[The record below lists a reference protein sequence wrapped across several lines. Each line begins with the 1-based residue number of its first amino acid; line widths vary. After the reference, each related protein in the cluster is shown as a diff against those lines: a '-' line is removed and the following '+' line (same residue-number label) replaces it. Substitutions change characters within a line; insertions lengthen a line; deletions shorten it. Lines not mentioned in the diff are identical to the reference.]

1 MILPIQK
8 IKEMNLVQNM
18 LSEELQL
25 QPAGV
30 DFTVKSINK
39 WTDGGIIDFDNE
51 KRKISDLEELKFEK
65 SLKLEKGAYL
75 VCFNETVSLP
85 NNVMAFVQTRSS
97 LLRMGATVTAGYIDP
112 GYSGPILAVLNVFNE
127 NGIEVI
133 KNARV
138 CQWRFDLL
146 SEKAETLYD
155 GQYQNQENL

>member
-8 IKEMNLVQNM
+8 IKEMKLVQNM
-18 LSEELQL
+18 ISEDLQI

-39 WTDGGIIDFDNE
+39 WVDGGIIDFDDK
-51 KRKISDLEELKFEK
+51 KRKISNLDELKFEE
-65 SLKLEKGAYL
+65 SIKLEKGTYL

-85 NNVMAFVQTRSS
+85 DNVMVFVQTRSS

-112 GYSGPILAVLNVFNE
+112 GYSGLVLAVLNVFNE
-127 NGIEVI
+127 NGIEVY

-146 SEKAETLYD
+146 SESAETLYE
-155 GQYQNQENL
+155 GQYQGQKSL

>member
-8 IKEMNLVQNM
+8 IEELNLVQNM

-39 WTDGGIIDFDNE
+39 WTDGGIVDFDNK
-51 KRKISDLEELKFEK
+51 KRKISNLEELKFKE
-65 SLKLEKGAYL
+65 SLKLKKGTYL
-75 VCFNETVSLP
+75 ICFNETVSLP
-85 NNVMAFVQTRSS
+85 DNVMAFVQTRSS

-112 GYSGPILAVLNVFNE
+112 GYNGLVLAVLNVFNE
-127 NGIEVI
+127 NGIEI
-133 KNARV
+133 YKNARV

-146 SEKAETLYD
+146 IESAEILYE
-155 GQYQNQENL
+155 GQYQGQKNL